1 MNRKEAERAVLEA
14 VRMHDR
20 KALEHEGHLSPRLRQ
35 AALDYRATLTT
46 DDNLNICTEPDLD
59 AHNAAVAE
67 AVEAYIKTYGDCST
81 SGTAEFMAIFKA
93 GRARRAALAPKPRYE
108 SLGACIPIILDRKT
122 GMKLTAHEA
131 ASALNV
137 KEEKP

>member
-1 MNRKEAERAVLEA
+1 MTRREAEKAVLEA

-59 AHNAAVAE
+59 ALNAAVAE
-67 AVEAYIKTYGDCST
+67 AGEAYRDRMRKNRPGLNDAWEVTCQ
-81 SGTAEFMAIFKA
+81 AID
-93 GRARRAALAPKPRYE
+93 ARRAALAPKPRYE
-108 SLGACIPIILDRKT
+108 AVPNVFTVILDHVKKEYLNT
-122 GMKLTAHEA
+122 IQVA
-131 ASALNV
+131 ALLNA
-137 KEEKP
+137 KEKS